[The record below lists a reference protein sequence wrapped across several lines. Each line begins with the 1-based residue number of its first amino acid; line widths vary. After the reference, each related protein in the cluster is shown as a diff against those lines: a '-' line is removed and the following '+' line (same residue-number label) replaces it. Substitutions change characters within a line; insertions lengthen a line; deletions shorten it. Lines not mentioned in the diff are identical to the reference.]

1 MQRSLRWWLGMER
14 DAKPLSSVAADVGVD
29 LAEHRAHRREGLEPI
44 RFGVGVGELIELDD
58 IDLFDR
64 EPTDARRVGAPAGL
78 DARGGPAAEGRP
90 LGPVVDRVPETL
102 LKKELSH
109 VNS

>member
-1 MQRSLRWWLGMER
+1 MQRSLRWGLGMER
-14 DAKPLSSVAADVGVD
+14 DSEPLPSVAPHIRVD
-29 LAEHRAHRREGLEPI
+29 LAEHRAHGGEGLEPI

-90 LGPVVDRVPETL
+90 LGPVADRVPETL
-102 LKKELSH
+102 LEQELSH
-109 VNS
+109 V